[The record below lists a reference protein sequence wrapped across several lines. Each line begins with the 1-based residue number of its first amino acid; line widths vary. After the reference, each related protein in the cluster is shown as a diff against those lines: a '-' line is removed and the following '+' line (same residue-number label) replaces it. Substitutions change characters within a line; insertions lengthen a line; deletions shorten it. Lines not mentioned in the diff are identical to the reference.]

1 MNLNAEQS
9 AERKTQMKS
18 MKDKSKQ
25 ALLIARAKR
34 TAVGR
39 FLCRLA
45 GDNAGAV
52 MMEYV
57 VLGVMVVAAVVGL
70 VLLFGEQMRVGF
82 NKMIAAQRGDPTTA
96 KGVTD
101 VSDNLIDAAR
111 TEGKE
116 IASESG
122 EMQE

>member
-1 MNLNAEQS
+1 
-9 AERKTQMKS
+9 

-34 TAVGR
+34 TALGR

-70 VLLFGEQMRVGF
+70 VLLFGDQLRVGY
-82 NKMIAAQRGDPTTA
+82 NKMIAALRGDPTTA
-96 KGVTD
+96 VNVQD
-101 VSDNLIDAAR
+101 VDDTRIGSAR
-111 TEGKE
+111 TEGE
-116 IASESG
+116 GIASENN
-122 EMQE
+122 EMQ